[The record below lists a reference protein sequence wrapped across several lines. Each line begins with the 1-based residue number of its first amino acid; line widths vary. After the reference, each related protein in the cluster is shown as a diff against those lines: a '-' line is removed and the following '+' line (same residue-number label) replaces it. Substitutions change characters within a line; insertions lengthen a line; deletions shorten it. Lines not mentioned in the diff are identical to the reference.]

1 VIKLSSW
8 EQWKSQLHTSSFLLD
23 DKKISFLKSLET
35 FYLSLNAY
43 FFFAEYNFAI
53 TG

>member
-35 FYLSLNAY
+35 FCVINEWLL
-43 FFFAEYNFAI
+43 FFAEYNFAI